1 MLSKGTRIPVITLLY
16 TGGAVI
22 SASLYRSNPEVSASQ
37 ENVTY
42 WYVFAIPVAGWGADG
57 LRLLITAATATGTE
71 EMKIRGT
78 Y

>member
-1 MLSKGTRIPVITLLY
+1 MIML
-16 TGGAVI
+16 
-22 SASLYRSNPEVSASQ
+22 Q